1 MLLQFLWQKQLDW
14 YVPLDVEDDNNWK
27 IFRNHLK
34 TLQQINVQ
42 CVIPFTHCKAI
53 NVNGF
58 CDASNAAYGACV
70 YIHYIDQAAIPE
82 MSLLC
87 SKSHVAP
94 LKTITVT
101 RLELCGALLLAKL
114 VQKVKNS
121 MSIDFTKAFLWSDSK
136 IVLSWSN
143 RQSNKMKT
151 FVSHRIAEIQYSTE
165 IGNWR
170 HIATQDNPADVISR
184 GLPSELEQAT
194 RKGPAFIHNSAEL
207 WSILCILRNILLYL
221 FGVTQLGHFLYF
233 W

>member
-1 MLLQFLWQKQLDW
+1 LDW
-14 YVPLDVEDDNNWK
+14 HVPLDVEDDNNWK
-27 IFRNHLK
+27 IFRNQLK

-42 CVIPFTHCKAI
+42 CVIPFTHCKAK

-70 YIHYIDQAAIPE
+70 YIHYIDQAAISE

-101 RLELCGALLLAKL
+101 RLELCGAVLLAQL

-121 MSIDFTKAFLWSDSK
+121 MAIDFTKAFLWSDSK
-136 IVLSWSN
+136 IVLSWIN

-151 FVSHRIAEIQYSTE
+151 FVFHRIAEIPDSTE

-170 HIATQDNPADVISR
+170 HIATQDNPADVIR
-184 GLPSELEQAT
+184 GLMPSKLEHAT
-194 RKGPAFIHNSAEL
+194 RKGTACVHYREEV
-207 WSILCILRNILLYL
+207 WSILWILGNILMYL
-221 FGVTQLGHFLYF
+221 FGVTQLGHFQYF
-233 W
+233 WKIH